1 MDFADLGL
9 RSEVLASIEALGY
22 ESPTPIQERA
32 IPVALA
38 GGDLLA
44 RAQTGTGKTA
54 AFVLPTLQRISHKG
68 RIAALIVTPTRE
80 LAVQIEKVARV
91 VARHTHHAVLAVY
104 GGVGYK
110 AQLKALHHG
119 VDLLVATPGR
129 LLDLQ
134 DRGDVDLSRVEVLV
148 LDEADRMLDM
158 GFWPD
163 VRRILRLL
171 PKERQN
177 MLFSATL
184 SDAVL
189 RVIGDT
195 LTDPAR
201 IDVAPSSTPVDAV
214 DQLVY
219 PVSSMQ
225 KTELLVAL
233 FAAIPEYRVIVFTRT
248 KVRAD
253 RLAAALSSSGVQAAT
268 VHSDLSQ
275 VTRERTLENFRSGK
289 HALLVATDVMARGI
303 DVESVTHVVN
313 YDVPERVE
321 DYLHR
326 IGRTARA
333 GEAGTAITLVSHEE
347 LSLLAE
353 IERVMRHVLQI
364 RDVEGFNY
372 RDRVVPREDRQS
384 ASAKPR
390 SLYSGGVL
398 GRRRGPKRRGPGR
411 RF

>member
-1 MDFADLGL
+1 MEFSDLGL
-9 RSEVLASIEALGY
+9 GPEVLASIEALEY
-22 ESPTPIQERA
+22 ESPTPIQEKA
-32 IPVALA
+32 IPLALA

-44 RAQTGTGKTA
+44 CAQTGTGKTA
-54 AFVLPTLQRISHKG
+54 AFVLPVLQRIPHKG

-80 LAVQIEKVARV
+80 LAVQIEKVARI
-91 VARHTHHAVLAVY
+91 AAHHTHHAVLAVY

-134 DRGDVDLSRVEVLV
+134 GRGEIDLTHVEVLV

-184 SDAVL
+184 TDAVL

-195 LTDPAR
+195 LTDPVR
-201 IDVAPSSTPVDAV
+201 VDVAPSSTPVEAI

-219 PVSSMQ
+219 PVNSMQ

-233 FAAIPEYRVIVFTRT
+233 LAASPEYRAIVFTRT
-248 KVRAD
+248 KARAD
-253 RLAAALSSSGVQAAT
+253 RVAAALKSSGVPSGT
-268 VHSDLSQ
+268 IHSDFSQ
-275 VTRERTLENFRSGK
+275 ARREQTLEQFRSGK

-303 DVESVTHVVN
+303 DVDHITHVVN
-313 YDVPERVE
+313 YDVPDRPD
-321 DYLHR
+321 DYVHR

-333 GEAGTAITLVSHEE
+333 GETGIAVTLVSHEE

-353 IERVMRHVLQI
+353 IERVMGRALEL
-364 RDVEGFNY
+364 RDVEGFEY
-372 RDRVVPREDRQS
+372 SERVVPREDRP
-384 ASAKPR
+384 AGSAKPR
-390 SLYSGGVL
+390 AMYSGGVM
-398 GRRRGPKRRGPGR
+398 GRGRGPRKRGPGR